1 MLLPAP
7 SGALLLTGDPLRD
20 LLELR
25 PQPLDLRAEL
35 CDLDL
40 EESLALRHST
50 TPASTTRTGVS
61 QTPPSR

>member
-1 MLLPAP
+1 L
-7 SGALLLTGDPLRD
+7 GDPLRD

-25 PQPLDLRAEL
+25 PQPLDLRAEF

-40 EESLALRHST
+40 EESLSLRHST